1 MLQTKELNVWDP
13 LKYLE
18 EEPSPVCLERLK
30 RGIFDFVAKPPP
42 RLFIVPEESD
52 ITRIHVLMLG
62 APGSPY
68 EGGAFQF
75 FIKCP
80 PDYPVNPPRVRF
92 LTTDGGRVRFHAHLC
107 TTGMVCL
114 STLGTVNAGP
124 GWDPA
129 QSLSSTL
136 LSIQELLG
144 QRPLDE
150 FVREARAGDAA
161 NYDIF
166 IQHETIRVAV
176 CDQVDAAFREDA
188 QCPPAFRK
196 VILES
201 FLELYAKYERTVKAR
216 LHQTGWQL
224 WDPLGYKYTTA
235 QYETLLMRL
244 RSLKDKV
251 KEKEEAET
259 AAAACVA
266 SAAVV
271 YQ

>member
-1 MLQTKELNVWDP
+1 
-13 LKYLE
+13 
-18 EEPSPVCLERLK
+18 
-30 RGIFDFVAKPPP
+30 
-42 RLFIVPEESD
+42 
-52 ITRIHVLMLG
+52 
-62 APGSPY
+62 
-68 EGGAFQF
+68 
-75 FIKCP
+75 
-80 PDYPVNPPRVRF
+80 
-92 LTTDGGRVRFHAHLC
+92 
-107 TTGMVCL
+107 MVCL

-144 QRPLDE
+144 QRPLYE
-150 FVREARAGDAA
+150 FVREARVGDAA

-176 CDQVDAAFREDA
+176 CDQVDAALREDA
-188 QCPPAFRK
+188 QCPPTFRK
-196 VILES
+196 VILAS
-201 FLELYAKYERTVKAR
+201 FLELYGKYESAVKAR
-216 LHQTGWQL
+216 LHQTGRQL
-224 WDPLGYKYTTA
+224 WDPLGYKYTSA

-251 KEKEEAET
+251 KEKQEAET